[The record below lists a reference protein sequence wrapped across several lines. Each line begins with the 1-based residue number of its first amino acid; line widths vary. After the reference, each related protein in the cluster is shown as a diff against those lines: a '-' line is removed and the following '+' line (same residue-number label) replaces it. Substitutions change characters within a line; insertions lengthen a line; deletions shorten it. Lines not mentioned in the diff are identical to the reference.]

1 MIRIYILSSSSVFL
15 STPSARR
22 ATADAAIQS
31 LGFQDF
37 YPRPPRGG
45 RPCMAALND
54 WLKGISIHALREE
67 GDVQHHANVFDLAIS
82 IHALREEGDWHSA
95 TKGDAS
101 PHFYPRPP
109 RGGRRATT
117 MCRTGSGY
125 FYPRPPRGGR
135 RARRLE
141 SARTCTDFYPRPPRG
156 GRPSASCSCGVLS
169 VFLSTPSARRAT
181 GDFFHGVGVQR
192 FLSTPSARRATGTAV
207 LLHEAPDISIHALR
221 EEGDLVHSRSSQF
234 QQISIHALREEGDIN
249 YVSQTG
255 ARIKFLSTP
264 SARRATEVTES
275 AKVDEQISIHT
286 LREEGDRP
294 APHVLRG
301 LRYFYP
307 RPPRGGRRGGAVRAV
322 GHLPISIHALR
333 EEGDDPKKHRQRQT
347 V

>member
-109 RGGRRATT
+109 RGGRLNAALCHRQSHLISIHALREEGDV
-117 MCRTGSGY
+117 CSN
-125 FYPRPPRGGR
+125 
-135 RARRLE
+135 
-141 SARTCTDFYPRPPRG
+141 STDVT
-156 GRPSASCSCGVLS
+156 AL

-181 GDFFHGVGVQR
+181 AKTETKSLFSYKLYNILHEF
-192 FLSTPSARRATGTAV
+192 RRALIYSGSKNYPNHAKRLKNLV
-207 LLHEAPDISIHALR
+207 RRCRKDAENSPFAPGR
-221 EEGDLVHSRSSQF
+221 KTQNNSR
-234 QQISIHALREEGDIN
+234 
-249 YVSQTG
+249 
-255 ARIKFLSTP
+255 P
-264 SARRATEVTES
+264 SCS
-275 AKVDEQISIHT
+275 K
-286 LREEGDRP
+286 
-294 APHVLRG
+294 
-301 LRYFYP
+301 
-307 RPPRGGRRGGAVRAV
+307 GG
-322 GHLPISIHALR
+322 
-333 EEGDDPKKHRQRQT
+333 
-347 V
+347 

>member
-1 MIRIYILSSSSVFL
+1 MPSSLAVSRFL

-22 ATADAAIQS
+22 ATFTVRQKYI
-31 LGFQDF
+31 FPINF

-45 RPCMAALND
+45 RPPKARIQAPPC
-54 WLKGISIHALREE
+54 
-67 GDVQHHANVFDLAIS
+67 
-82 IHALREEGDWHSA
+82 
-95 TKGDAS
+95 
-101 PHFYPRPP
+101 HFYPRPP

-125 FYPRPPRGGR
+125 
-135 RARRLE
+135 
-141 SARTCTDFYPRPPRG
+141 FYPRPPRG